1 MFYSI
6 FLLIY
11 HVSQA
16 FTTDHTSNRCF
27 LTSSVIKLK
36 LSLWGI
42 ARLLFAYKVI
52 NASNVFRFLYFH
64 CFTKWF
70 TPYFR
75 SIRKRNLVFSA
86 SIVFCS
92 QFFLVIYF
100 KVYWCL
106 KMLINLI
113 TDTSKLCSYI
123 CEIKV
128 KLNVNTQALFLGL
141 QLYKAIT

>member
-70 TPYFR
+70 TPYFEN
-75 SIRKRNLVFSA
+75 IRKGILFSVHLLF
-86 SIVFCS
+86 SVLSSFSLYISRYTDV
-92 QFFLVIYF
+92 
-100 KVYWCL
+100 L

-123 CEIKV
+123 RETKV
-128 KLNVNTQALFLGL
+128 KLNVNTQVLFLGL
-141 QLYKAIT
+141 QFYKAIT